1 MSVSLAQPLGLLA
14 LLSLPVIFWL
24 HQYVLR
30 GPVRQVSNL
39 ALWSPRDDAM
49 LEGATR
55 TRPPPTPVLWLELAA
70 AALLSLVLAGF
81 DVTIGAQQ
89 QRHVGLVIDGSAS
102 MAGGR
107 SGATPLE
114 RAVEALDDVDASDT
128 RVSIVAAR
136 ARPEL
141 IGEARMTVAEAR
153 GALATL
159 EPSGAQVRLG
169 PALEMLSGLGVSP
182 ASVLIVSDDPAL
194 QHRQLWRVGSAAD
207 NAGMTSAR
215 WRPGQAPFVA
225 VRRFDDQPRTLQLR
239 VTIDDDPEA
248 VHSVDLGAHAEAPL
262 SFPVPPDADRIELV
276 LPDDGLAL
284 DNRITL
290 LAPPARQVS
299 VHNGAETPALARA
312 VDRLIA
318 AVPLLQAAGADEA
331 VLDIGENVTAPGSGR
346 WVLSFDQD
354 EAEPRWAGTLTADPF
369 SPLAAGLDTHG
380 LTWAGPA
387 REPAAGSQA
396 ILLDAE
402 HPVLWK
408 HGTVLRA
415 VLDVG
420 RSNLL
425 SHSAFPILLS
435 NLAAE
440 IDRSAGGLRQRNFLQ
455 GQRLVLRRAGDWR
468 GPVTW
473 SAPDG
478 SERTFTADEHTF
490 DLGTLSAAGLH
501 RMKGE
506 GFAETFSVAFID
518 GRESN
523 LGLRAAPNARPELH
537 AELSRDRD
545 DRTRARPWLLL
556 LAALLAAAAYWLLLR
571 GRTP

>member
-1 MSVSLAQPLGLLA
+1 MSLSLVQPWGLLA

-81 DVTIGAQQ
+81 DVTLGAQQ

-107 SGATPLE
+107 SGETPLE
-114 RAVEALDDVDASDT
+114 RAAEALDGLGASDT

-141 IGEARMTVAEAR
+141 IGEARMTIAEAR
-153 GALATL
+153 GVLGAL
-159 EPSGAQVRLG
+159 EPSGARVRLG

-182 ASVLIVSDDPAL
+182 QGVLIVSDDPEL

-207 NAGMTSAR
+207 NAGVASAR

-225 VRRFDDQPRTLQLR
+225 IRRFDDRPRKLELR
-239 VTIDDDPEA
+239 VAIDDGPAA
-248 VHSVDLGAHAEAPL
+248 VHTVDLGAHAEAPL
-262 SFPVPPDADRIELV
+262 SFPVPPDADRIELA
-276 LPDDGLAL
+276 LPDDGLVL
-284 DNRITL
+284 DNRVTL
-290 LAPPARQVS
+290 LAPPARQVM
-299 VHNGAETPALARA
+299 VHNGAETRTLARA

-318 AVPLLQAAGADEA
+318 AVPLLRSAGADEA
-331 VLDIGENVTAPGSGR
+331 ALRVGDNMAAPPSDG
-346 WVLSFDQD
+346 WVLSFEHD
-354 EAEPRWAGTLTADPF
+354 EGEPRWAGTLTADPF

-387 REPAAGSQA
+387 RTPPAGSQA
-396 ILLDAE
+396 ILLDGE
-402 HPVLWK
+402 HPVLWQ
-408 HGTVLRA
+408 HGSLLRA
-415 VLDVG
+415 AVDVG
-420 RSNLL
+420 HSNLL

-440 IDRSAGGLRQRNFLQ
+440 IDRNAGGLRQRNFLQ
-455 GQRLVLRRAGDWR
+455 GQRLVLRRPGDWR

-478 SERTFTADEHTF
+478 EERTFTADERTF

-501 RMKGE
+501 RIQGE

-523 LGLRAAPNARPELH
+523 LGLRATPNARPELH

-545 DRTRARPWLLL
+545 DRTHARPWLLL